1 MWNFAAWLIRKDSC
15 CRRRFVYKNKKI
27 CLLLNSFRLLQ
38 LLFALAKR
46 WFAPAKR
53 WFVPTKRW
61 FAPAK
66 RNDSGG

>member
-38 LLFALAKR
+38 LLFGAGKQ
-46 WFAPAKR
+46 
-53 WFVPTKRW
+53 WFVPTKR
-61 FAPAK
+61 
-66 RNDSGG
+66 